1 MVVAVPFGWGIEY
14 KALVFLVWCQNH
26 GLCLW
31 GVDLGSDLAGKFSGK
46 IPGGMD
52 AVPPGEIQIKSSNHS
67 NGKCREHWDIKN
79 SNIYQQSE
87 VTAVFKWLKNLGEIY
102 LKNIDFKVAFWWR
115 ERDV

>member
-1 MVVAVPFGWGIEY
+1 
-14 KALVFLVWCQNH
+14 
-26 GLCLW
+26 
-31 GVDLGSDLAGKFSGK
+31 
-46 IPGGMD
+46 MD

-102 LKNIDFKVAFWWR
+102 LKNTDFKVAF
-115 ERDV
+115 